1 MKPQVTKHGRLIR
14 PVSESARID
23 IAKVIADFQA
33 SDEQGMSQIYLNGA
47 YFGKFRPDC
56 DMHSFQ
62 FSQNT
67 CFLLI

>member
-33 SDEQGMSQIYLNGA
+33 SDEQGMLKMSSNGA
-47 YFGKFRPDC
+47 SKADC
-56 DMHSFQ
+56 DMQ
-62 FSQNT
+62 
-67 CFLLI
+67 CV

>member
-23 IAKVIADFQA
+23 IAKVISDFQA

-47 YFGKFRPDC
+47 CLANSGLTV
-56 DMHSFQ
+56 
-62 FSQNT
+62 T
-67 CFLLI
+67 CIPFNLHRTRVSS